1 MSYLGVSHDI
11 ALTLHKMATQYA
23 PDGYGDVAMKGV
35 WVDDESTCTSRLR
48 HPIDA
53 SSRGRLPFAAPF
65 VGQGTSE
72 VSGKLCL
79 AIACVV
85 EETADSGETLTW
97 LHILWL
103 NPEVRQLPHTA
114 HENELGTSTLRA
126 SMADGPEISARLFP
140 MRNNIRIR
148 RSRSTVVVR
157 RIATTNCYYP
167 SVVGSSPIW
176 NSFCR

>member
-1 MSYLGVSHDI
+1 
-11 ALTLHKMATQYA
+11 
-23 PDGYGDVAMKGV
+23 MKGV
-35 WVDDESTCTSRLR
+35 WVDDVSTCTSRLR

-53 SSRGRLPFAAPF
+53 SRGRLPFAAPF
-65 VGQGTSE
+65 VGQGTRE

-85 EETADSGETLTW
+85 EETADSDETLTW

-103 NPEVRQLPHTA
+103 NERNTCPEVRQLPHTA
-114 HENELGTSTLRA
+114 PENDLGTSTLRA
-126 SMADGPEISARLFP
+126 SMADGPEISARSYT

-157 RIATTNCYYP
+157 RIATSNCYYP

-176 NSFCR
+176 NSFCP